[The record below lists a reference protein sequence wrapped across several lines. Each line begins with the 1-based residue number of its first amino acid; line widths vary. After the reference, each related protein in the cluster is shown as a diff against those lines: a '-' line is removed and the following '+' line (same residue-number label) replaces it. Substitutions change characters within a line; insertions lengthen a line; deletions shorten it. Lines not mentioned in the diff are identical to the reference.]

1 MSREIRVRLRKDI
14 AVCDGQTSTVVFA
27 GTEGTALSVNSPE
40 DRLRDKPRTIAVSW
54 DAALLNEEDD
64 PTCVTTGWEAAA
76 VAIEDVE
83 YIGLIERPE

>member
-54 DAALLNEEDD
+54 DAALLNERTI
-64 PTCVTTGWEAAA
+64 PPVSPPAGRRRRSRLKTSSTSG
-76 VAIEDVE
+76 
-83 YIGLIERPE
+83 